1 MRYPITVYSNNK
13 NLDNLCKQ
21 TANYNGTKICKFLN
35 PT

>member
-1 MRYPITVYSNNK
+1 MRYPITVYSNK